1 MVGIK
6 ETKEVATFIT
16 SLAEGIYEAQKG
28 GWSWSDYIH
37 FIKPLGD
44 ALPALDGITEV
55 PAELE
60 DLTDEEVAELVE
72 HLKAEFDIDQELA
85 EALVEDA
92 LEVGVIIF
100 RMVGRI
106 KASKEA

>member
-1 MVGIK
+1 MADIK
-6 ETKEVATFIT
+6 ETKEVATFVT
-16 SLAEGIYEAQKG
+16 SVAEAIYEASKD
-28 GWSWSDYIH
+28 GWSWADYIH

-44 ALPALDGITEV
+44 AVPALAGITEV

-60 DLTDEEVAELVE
+60 DLTDEEVVELVE
-72 HLKAEFDIDQELA
+72 HIKTEFDIDHELA

-92 LEVGVIIF
+92 LEIGVIIF

-106 KASKEA
+106 RAARE